1 MNDRTESDW
10 IQQVR
15 SGAYVGSFPTDTV
28 PALAAVPASAELIY
42 QKKGRSLEKPLILM
56 AGDVD
61 DLWEYLAGS
70 DAEREIWRLMMRQY
84 FPGAVTL
91 VLPSSDRV
99 SPQMNPLN
107 PGTIGVRVPN
117 YEPARTLLRATGPLA
132 TTSVNRS
139 GEPALLTMSEIR
151 QQFPSVLTL
160 SDESLRAIGVVDPAA
175 KADGIPSTVAR
186 WTLDGGWEVLRQGK
200 TVVRIQ

>member
-1 MNDRTESDW
+1 MSDRSFSNW

-15 SGAYVGSFPTDTV
+15 SGDHIGSFPTDTV
-28 PALAAVPASAELIY
+28 PALAAVPASAALIY
-42 QKKGRSLEKPLILM
+42 QTKGRSLEKPLILM
-56 AGDVD
+56 AGEVD

-70 DAEREIWRLMMRQY
+70 DAEREIWRLMMAQY

-99 SPQMNPLN
+99 SPTMNPLN

-117 YEPARTLLRATGPLA
+117 YEPARSILRETGPLA

-139 GEPALLTMSEIR
+139 GEPALLTLSEIR
-151 QQFPSVLTL
+151 QQFPAVLTL
-160 SDESLRAIGVVDPAA
+160 SDEALKTIGVVDPSL
-175 KADGIPSTVAR
+175 KADGIPSTVVR
-186 WTLDGGWEVLRQGK
+186 WTLEGWEVLRQGK
-200 TVVRIQ
+200 TILREE

>member
-1 MNDRTESDW
+1 MIDRSFFDW

-15 SGAYVGSFPTDTV
+15 SGDHVGSFPTDTV
-28 PALAAVPASAELIY
+28 PALAAVPTSAELIY
-42 QKKGRSLEKPLILM
+42 QTKGRSLEKPLILM

-61 DLWEYLAGS
+61 DLWPYLAGS
-70 DAEREIWRLMMRQY
+70 EAEREIWRLMMEQY

-99 SPQMNPLN
+99 SSKMNPLN

-117 YEPARTLLRATGPLA
+117 YEPARSILRETGPLA

-139 GEPALLTMSEIR
+139 GEPALLTLLEIR
-151 QQFPSVLTL
+151 QQFPAVLTL
-160 SDESLRAIGVVDPAA
+160 SDDALRSIGVVDPLV
-175 KADGIPSTVAR
+175 KADGIPSTVVR
-186 WTLDGGWEVLRQGK
+186 WTLEGWELLRQGK
-200 TVVRIQ
+200 TVVG

>member
-1 MNDRTESDW
+1 MSDRSFSNW

-15 SGAYVGSFPTDTV
+15 SGDHIGSFPTDTV
-28 PALAAVPASAELIY
+28 PALAAVPASAALIY
-42 QKKGRSLEKPLILM
+42 QTKGRSLEKPLILM

-70 DAEREIWRLMMRQY
+70 DAEREIWRLMMAQY

-99 SPQMNPLN
+99 SPTMNPLN

-117 YEPARTLLRATGPLA
+117 YEPARSILRATGPLA

-139 GEPALLTMSEIR
+139 GEPALLTLSEIR
-151 QQFPSVLTL
+151 QQFPAVLTL
-160 SDESLRAIGVVDPAA
+160 SDEALKTIGVVDPSL
-175 KADGIPSTVAR
+175 KADGIPSTVVR
-186 WTLDGGWEVLRQGK
+186 WTLEGWEVLRQGK
-200 TVVRIQ
+200 TILREE

>member
-1 MNDRTESDW
+1 MSDRSFFDW

-15 SGAYVGSFPTDTV
+15 SGDHVGSFPTDTV
-28 PALAAVPASAELIY
+28 PALAAVPTSAELIY
-42 QKKGRSLEKPLILM
+42 QTKGRSLEKPLILM

-61 DLWEYLAGS
+61 DLWPYLAGS
-70 DAEREIWRLMMRQY
+70 EAEREIWRLMMEQH

-99 SPQMNPLN
+99 SSKMNPLN

-117 YEPARTLLRATGPLA
+117 YEPARSILRETGPLA

-139 GEPALLTMSEIR
+139 GEPALLTLSEIR
-151 QQFPSVLTL
+151 QQFPAVLTL
-160 SDESLRAIGVVDPAA
+160 SDDALRSIGVVDPLV
-175 KADGIPSTVAR
+175 KADGIPSTVVR
-186 WTLDGGWEVLRQGK
+186 WTLEGWELLRQGK
-200 TVVRIQ
+200 TVVG

>member
-1 MNDRTESDW
+1 MIDRSFFDW

-15 SGAYVGSFPTDTV
+15 SGDHVGSFPTDTV
-28 PALAAVPASAELIY
+28 PALAAVPTSAELIY
-42 QKKGRSLEKPLILM
+42 QTKGRSLEKPLILM

-61 DLWEYLAGS
+61 DLWPYLAGS
-70 DAEREIWRLMMRQY
+70 EAEREIWRLMMEQY

-99 SPQMNPLN
+99 SSKMNPLN

-117 YEPARTLLRATGPLA
+117 YEPARSILRETGPLA

-139 GEPALLTMSEIR
+139 GEPALLTLSEIR
-151 QQFPSVLTL
+151 QQFPAVLTL
-160 SDESLRAIGVVDPAA
+160 SDNALRSIGVVDPLV
-175 KADGIPSTVAR
+175 KADGIPSTVVR
-186 WTLDGGWEVLRQGK
+186 WTLEGWELLRQGK
-200 TVVRIQ
+200 TVVG